1 VKPEQELTKVLM
13 SSLLSGAAMVAIA
26 QPVFAAAQVTAVQI
40 TPTAGGATLL
50 LRTNGSDRPQVF
62 SVNRGRT
69 WTADLINTQIAM
81 PGGRF
86 QQANPAPGISLV
98 TVAPI
103 DRNSVR
109 VTVTGSGSA
118 IAGQVTRNQ
127 GALLFSMTAAPAKT
141 TKAATGKKPTTTA
154 AKPSNTSLRTA
165 QAGSTLPPLPAP
177 SFQAPLPKVQPL
189 TVPAAQAPAF
199 PTPLAQLPPASVT
212 PPGQFNPPSVTP
224 PGQFTPPA
232 TLPRQFPYQPIPGQS
247 IALPP
252 SAPIPLPRAV
262 PPPVGDIAVGQVD
275 SSPTSIDLGTNERVP
290 RLVLRDAS
298 AREALS
304 LLARSVGLN
313 IAYAPPQPLG
323 SGSLT
328 ITTLPILQVQD
339 NGGPKI
345 TLDIENEPVQNV
357 FNYILQVTGLEAN
370 RVGRTIFV
378 SPRLPDT
385 ARSLITRTLRL
396 NQVTALA
403 ASAYLSSVG
412 ASTLRSVDVV
422 RIEEVGT
429 GTNRRFVETRD
440 TEIRPLEAKE
450 GTAPLL
456 LRGLSI
462 TTDNRLNA
470 ITLVGPVRKV
480 EIATSLLTQL
490 DARRRQVVVNVK
502 IIDVNLA
509 GTDSLSSSFSFGVG
523 SNFFSVDQGAALFNF
538 GRSRPPS
545 NAEVAASPTSP
556 PITRN
561 LFPTVSPGFDSPALG
576 PFVDAP
582 QSNAPFGT
590 NSLTPPGG
598 GARAPFGT
606 PGNPFLPGVT
616 QFTPGSSTPILAPN
630 GGIIGFQT
638 TPDQVTFG
646 LPSLL
651 QFPTRF
657 LARLQAQVVSG
668 NAKILTDPSLTIQ
681 EGETST
687 VALTQ
692 DIVTRVT
699 STFTDTAGGSRQV
712 VEPVIEAVGLILGI
726 NVERID
732 DNGFISVRVNPLISA
747 PTNTTTVGGQTITLT
762 STRRVES
769 GLVRLRDGQTL
780 ILSGI
785 IQDSDRSTIR
795 KIPILGD
802 IPILGALFRSTE
814 RTNQRQEVIVML
826 TPRILDDTNSSGF
839 GYGYTPSREVQKIID
854 AGQR

>member
-1 VKPEQELTKVLM
+1 MKPDQGLTQVLM
-13 SSLLSGAAMVAIA
+13 ISMLSSAAMMAIA
-26 QPVFAAAQVTAVQI
+26 QPVFAAAQVTAVQL
-40 TPTAGGATLL
+40 TPTAGGVTLV
-50 LRTNGSDRPQVF
+50 LRTNGSDRPQIF

-69 WTADLINTQIAM
+69 WTADLINTQLAM

-98 TVAPI
+98 NVAPI

-109 VTVTGSGSA
+109 VTVTSSGSA
-118 IAGQVTRNQ
+118 LTGQVTRNQ
-127 GALLFSMTAAPAKT
+127 GALLFSMTATPAKT
-141 TKAATGKKPTTTA
+141 AKAAPGKKPVTTA
-154 AKPSNTSLRTA
+154 ARPSNATLRSA

-177 SFQAPLPKVQPL
+177 SFKAPLPTVQPL
-189 TVPAAQAPAF
+189 TVPAPQAPNF
-199 PTPLAQLPPASVT
+199 PTSQPLAQLPPASVT
-212 PPGQFNPPSVTP
+212 PPGQFN
-224 PGQFTPPA
+224 QPA
-232 TLPRQFPYQPIPGQS
+232 TLPRQFPFQPMPGQS

-252 SAPIPLPRAV
+252 SAPTPLPRAV
-262 PPPVGDIAVGQVD
+262 PPPVGDIAVSQTN
-275 SSPTSIDLGTNERVP
+275 SSLSDTIDLGTAERVP

-298 AREALS
+298 AREVLS
-304 LLARSVGLN
+304 LLARSAGLN
-313 IAYAPPQPLG
+313 LAFSIPQATGQAQATPQQAAL
-323 SGSLT
+323 
-328 ITTLPILQVQD
+328 D
-339 NGGPKI
+339 GPKI
-345 TLDIENEPVQNV
+345 TLDIENEPIQNV
-357 FNYILQVTGLEAN
+357 FNYVLQITGLEAN
-370 RVGRTIFV
+370 RSGRTIFV
-378 SPRLPDT
+378 STRLPENSRNT
-385 ARSLITRTLRL
+385 LTRTLRL
-396 NQVTALA
+396 NQVSATQAAAFLSAQGALTQQPGIRRTQTTTA
-403 ASAYLSSVG
+403 SVG
-412 ASTLRSVDVV
+412 GLPPQTLTTEEPTIFA
-422 RIEEVGT
+422 IEA
-429 GTNRRFVETRD
+429 R
-440 TEIRPLEAKE
+440 E
-450 GTAPLL
+450 GSGPRLL
-456 LRGLSI
+456 QGLSI
-462 TTDNRLNA
+462 VTDPRLNA
-470 ITLVGPVRKV
+470 ITLVGPPRKV
-480 EIATSLLTQL
+480 EAATALLTQL

-502 IIDVNLA
+502 IIDVNLS

-538 GRSRPPS
+538 GRTRPPS
-545 NAEVAASPTSP
+545 NAEVAGSITSP
-556 PITRN
+556 PVTRN
-561 LFPTVSPGFDSPALG
+561 LFPSASPGFEGGTLA

-590 NSLTPPGG
+590 NSLAPPGG

-616 QFTPGSSTPILAPN
+616 QFTPGTRTPILAPN
-630 GGIIGFQT
+630 GGVIGFQE
-638 TPDQVTFG
+638 TPSTVTYG

-712 VEPVIEAVGLILGI
+712 IEPVIEAVGLTLGI

-732 DNGFISVRVNPLISA
+732 DNGFIGVRVNPIISA
-747 PTNTTTVGGQTITLT
+747 PTNTTTVAGQTITLK

-785 IQDSDRSTIR
+785 IQDSDRSTVR

>member
-1 VKPEQELTKVLM
+1 MKPDQGLTQVLM
-13 SSLLSGAAMVAIA
+13 ISMLSSAAMMAIA
-26 QPVFAAAQVTAVQI
+26 QPVFAAAQVTAVQL
-40 TPTAGGATLL
+40 TPTAAGVTLL

-69 WTADLINTQIAM
+69 WTADLINTQLAM

-98 TVAPI
+98 SVAPI

-109 VTVTGSGSA
+109 VTVTSSGSA
-118 IAGQVTRNQ
+118 LTGQVTRNQ
-127 GALLFSMTAAPAKT
+127 GALLFSMTATPAKT
-141 TKAATGKKPTTTA
+141 AKAAPGKKPITTA
-154 AKPSNTSLRTA
+154 AKPSNATLRSA

-177 SFQAPLPKVQPL
+177 SFKAPLPTVQPL
-189 TVPAAQAPAF
+189 TVPAPQAPNF
-199 PTPLAQLPPASVT
+199 PTSQPLAQLPPASVT
-212 PPGQFNPPSVTP
+212 PPGQFNPP
-224 PGQFTPPA
+224 A
-232 TLPRQFPYQPIPGQS
+232 TLPRQFPFQPMPGQS

-252 SAPIPLPRAV
+252 SAPTPLPRAV
-262 PPPVGDIAVGQVD
+262 PPPVGDIAVSQTN
-275 SSPTSIDLGTNERVP
+275 SSLADLIDLGTNERVP

-298 AREALS
+298 AREVLS
-304 LLARSVGLN
+304 LLARSAGLN
-313 IAYAPPQPLG
+313 LAFSIPQATGQAAQATPQQAAL
-323 SGSLT
+323 
-328 ITTLPILQVQD
+328 D
-339 NGGPKI
+339 GPKI
-345 TLDIENEPVQNV
+345 TLDIENEPIQNV
-357 FNYILQVTGLEAN
+357 FNYVLQITGLEAN

-378 SPRLPDT
+378 GTRLPLNS
-385 ARSLITRTLRL
+385 RNLLTRTLRL
-396 NQVTALA
+396 NQ
-403 ASAYLSSVG
+403 SSSSVAANFLVTQG
-412 ASTLRSVDVV
+412 AELQLPITRVTLAQIGTGVNATTT
-422 RIEEVGT
+422 RIEEPDIKVLRAQRGEASLPLT
-429 GTNRRFVETRD
+429 GLAVSAD
-440 TEIRPLEAKE
+440 T
-450 GTAPLL
+450 
-456 LRGLSI
+456 
-462 TTDNRLNA
+462 RLNSLT
-470 ITLVGPVRKV
+470 ITGSPRQV
-480 EIATSLLTQL
+480 EAATALIIQL

-502 IIDVNLA
+502 IIDVNLS

-538 GRSRPPS
+538 GRTRPPS

-556 PITRN
+556 PVTRN
-561 LFPTVSPGFDSPALG
+561 IFPTVGPGFDSPPLA

-582 QSNAPFGT
+582 QANAPFGT
-590 NSLTPPGG
+590 NSLTFPGG

-606 PGNPFLPGVT
+606 PGNPFLPGVSQISGNQIT
-616 QFTPGSSTPILAPN
+616 YA
-630 GGIIGFQT
+630 
-638 TPDQVTFG
+638 

-712 VEPVIEAVGLILGI
+712 VEPVIEAVGLTLGI

-732 DNGFISVRVNPLISA
+732 DNGFIGVRVNPIISA
-747 PTNTTTVGGQTITLT
+747 PTKTTTVGGQTITLK

-785 IQDSDRSTIR
+785 IQDSDRSTVR